1 MATGS
6 APLFKHSRLIA
17 ATMLVA
23 LAAVSGAALYVRPLS
38 GDLST
43 ITRSGGAEQTARAA
57 LPALAF
63 AAFPSNPWS
72 SPPLL

>member
-1 MATGS
+1 MPAGS

-17 ATMLVA
+17 ATMLIV
-23 LAAVSGAALYVRPLS
+23 LAAVSSAALYVRPLS

-43 ITRSGGAEQTARAA
+43 ITRSGATAPIAAAA
-57 LPALAF
+57 LPAFRF

>member
-1 MATGS
+1 MPAGS
-6 APLFKHSRLIA
+6 APLFKHPRLIA
-17 ATMLVA
+17 AAMLVV

-38 GDLST
+38 GELST
-43 ITRSGGAEQTARAA
+43 ITRSGGVESTARVA
-57 LPALAF
+57 LPALRL